1 MHQPWHI
8 LWFYFNSFLNSI
20 TTLASI
26 QLYKPVSRVYI
37 CSDWIRTQG
46 RRTVPS
52 RIWIHLTMAIS
63 KGQNA
68 NESGFIF
75 AQMSS
80 NQWRRQTLGGR
91 EREREREREDLRAL
105 FPFLIYLQNSLC
117 FSPSVFKYFW
127 QLFQVKKGLTAA
139 RGLKNKMQV
148 SQYLITITYLVTLLC
163 KEIIRTWELYLL
175 M

>member
-1 MHQPWHI
+1 MFYMHQPWHI

-80 NQWRRQTLGGR
+80 NQWRRQTLG
-91 EREREREREDLRAL
+91 ERERERERRPEGIISR
-105 FPFLIYLQNSLC
+105 
-117 FSPSVFKYFW
+117 FSNIFDNFFKSKKVW
-127 QLFQVKKGLTAA
+127 QGHGDWRIK
-139 RGLKNKMQV
+139 
-148 SQYLITITYLVTLLC
+148 C
-163 KEIIRTWELYLL
+163 K
-175 M
+175 

>member
-1 MHQPWHI
+1 MFYMHQPWHI

-75 AQMSS
+75 APMSS
-80 NQWRRQTLGGR
+80 NQWRRQTLGER
-91 EREREREREDLRAL
+91 ERERENEREREREREKTWGHY
-105 FPFLIYLQNSLC
+105 FPFWFISKTASVSLLR
-117 FSPSVFKYFW
+117 FSNIFDNFFKSKKVW
-127 QLFQVKKGLTAA
+127 QGHGDWRIK
-139 RGLKNKMQV
+139 
-148 SQYLITITYLVTLLC
+148 C
-163 KEIIRTWELYLL
+163 K
-175 M
+175 

>member
-1 MHQPWHI
+1 MFYMHQPWHI

-80 NQWRRQTLGGR
+80 NQWRRQTLGER
-91 EREREREREDLRAL
+91 ERERERERRPEGIISLSDLFAKQPL
-105 FPFLIYLQNSLC
+105 FLSFGFQIFLTT
-117 FSPSVFKYFW
+117 FSSQKRSD
-127 QLFQVKKGLTAA
+127 
-139 RGLKNKMQV
+139 RGTG
-148 SQYLITITYLVTLLC
+148 I
-163 KEIIRTWELYLL
+163 EE
-175 M
+175 